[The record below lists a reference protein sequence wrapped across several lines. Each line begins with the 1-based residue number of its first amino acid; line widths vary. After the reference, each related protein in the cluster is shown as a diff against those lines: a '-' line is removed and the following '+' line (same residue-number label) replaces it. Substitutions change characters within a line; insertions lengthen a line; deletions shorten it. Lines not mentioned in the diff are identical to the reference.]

1 MSVIFIE
8 IYSVILY
15 IFIVFIEI
23 YTIELYLYATGFPIG
38 CEFTRSSQTMTQPR
52 LQTSASLQ
60 VRVWQKVVEDSKMG
74 VNTCKHH
81 DPLDIEMALHSNQ
94 DIDIYI

>member
-1 MSVIFIE
+1 MS
-8 IYSVILY
+8 S
-15 IFIVFIEI
+15 
-23 YTIELYLYATGFPIG
+23 YTLQVSLLAVNSPLHPG
-38 CEFTRSSQTMTQPR
+38 QTMTQPR

-81 DPLDIEMALHSNQ
+81 DPLDIEMTLHSNQ
-94 DIDIYI
+94 DIDIYIYIYIYDIYICIYI